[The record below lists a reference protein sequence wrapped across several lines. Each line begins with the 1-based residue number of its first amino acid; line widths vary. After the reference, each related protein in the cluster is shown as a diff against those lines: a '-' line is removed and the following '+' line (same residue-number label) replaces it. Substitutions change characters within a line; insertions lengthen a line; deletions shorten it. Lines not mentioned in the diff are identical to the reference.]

1 MASPT
6 ENIVAALLYLAI
18 DNGKLY
24 ANTKELIYKQREVY
38 LRRLAVSFTQ
48 FSAQA
53 VTGVPNLQEVTD
65 EGSVTT
71 NSIEANA
78 FIKTGG
84 TSSQFLKADGSVD
97 SNRYLTA
104 TAIKHGSFFDNTVQT
119 IAAVYE
125 EKTVAINTT
134 VYSNDVTL
142 TMNRL
147 YFVTPGI
154 YNIQVSLQITNAHN
168 QAHLFYLWFAYG
180 GVAIADSGSIVTVP
194 STHGGSKGHYVLSM
208 NLFVD
213 VLAPGDNIELKWTA
227 DFTSIQIETITPG
240 IGTIPTSPSVIV
252 TATLV

>member
-6 ENIVAALLYLAI
+6 ENIVAALLDLAI

-53 VTGVPNLQEVTD
+53 VTGVPDLQEVTD

-78 FIKTGG
+78 FVKTGG

-97 SNRYLTA
+97 SNTYLTA

-119 IAAVYE
+119 IAAPYE

-154 YNIQVSLQITNAHN
+154 YNIQVSLQITNNYN
-168 QAHLFYLWFAYG
+168 QSQLFYLWFAYN
-180 GVAIADSGSIVTVP
+180 GVAIADSASIATIP
-194 STHGGSKGHYVLSM
+194 STHGGNNGHYVLSM
-208 NLFVD
+208 NLFID
-213 VLAPGDNIELKWTA
+213 ILAPLDNIELRWTA
-227 DFTSIQIETITPG
+227 DSASIEIETIVPG
-240 IGTIPTSPSVIV
+240 IGTIPAAPAVIV

>member
-6 ENIVAALLYLAI
+6 ENIVAALLDLAI

-24 ANTKELIYKQREVY
+24 ANTKEMIYKQREVY

-53 VTGVPNLQEVTD
+53 VTGVPDLQEVTD

-97 SNRYLTA
+97 SNTYLTA
-104 TAIKHGSFFDNTVQT
+104 TSIKYGSFYDNTIQT
-119 IAAVYE
+119 IAAPFE

-134 VYSNDVTL
+134 AYSNDVTL
-142 TMNRL
+142 AMNRL
-147 YFVTPGI
+147 YFATVGM
-154 YNIQVSLQITNAHN
+154 YNIQVSLQVTNTYN
-168 QAHLFYLWFAYG
+168 QAQLFYLWFAYN
-180 GVAIADSGSIVTVP
+180 GVAIADSASIATIP
-194 STHGGSKGHYVLSM
+194 STHGGNNGHYIFAM

-227 DFTSIQIETITPG
+227 DLASIQLEAITPG
-240 IGTIPTSPSVIV
+240 IGTIPASPSVIV